1 MTKRE
6 YQGLYSK
13 SIAKPEEFWSEV
25 ADKEIEWFKKP
36 DKIFEWNYPF
46 YKWFVGGKLNVTH
59 NCLDRHTRD
68 GRGDTIAFIH
78 VDENYKETSIT
89 YGDLLRQVN
98 KLANGLL
105 SLGVKK
111 GDRAVLYMPLI
122 IEQAVA
128 MLACA
133 RIGAI
138 HSVIFAGFSDKAVRE
153 RIMDLQ
159 AKVVITANWTMRR
172 GEKKELK
179 PTVDEAVKGLSFV
192 NSIIIVQRGEGRYVL
207 KEKEVDYENLISRQ
221 SDALSPEIMDSEDP
235 LFVLYTSGSTGKP
248 KGILHTTGG
257 YSLYADYTSKL
268 VFNLKPGDVYWCT
281 ADPGW
286 ITGHSYVVYGPLSA
300 GATSLLIEGALDYPS
315 KDRWWKLIEKYK
327 VKVFYTSPTAIRM
340 LRKFGEGY
348 LKGHNLAS
356 LKILGS
362 VGEPINPDV
371 WQWFYEHVGGGK
383 CVVLDTWWQTE
394 TGGHM
399 IVSLPFMLQKP
410 GKAGLPFFG
419 IDVDVVDRSGKTVP
433 AGAKGLLVIRK
444 PWPAAMRT
452 CWKDDARFEK
462 YWNEISGVYCAG
474 DVAIRDED
482 GYVQI
487 LGRSDDLINSSG
499 HRIGTAEVESALV
512 SHVAIAE
519 AAVIGKPDEIK
530 GEVIKAFLVLRSSES
545 VVRIGA
551 NFPYDRER
559 TILTNDERLI
569 EDIKFHVRREIG
581 SHAVPAE
588 IEFID
593 NLPKTRSGKIMRR
606 ILRAKEIGQ
615 DLGDLTTLED

>member
-1 MTKRE
+1 
-6 YQGLYSK
+6 
-13 SIAKPEEFWSEV
+13 
-25 ADKEIEWFKKP
+25 
-36 DKIFEWNYPF
+36 
-46 YKWFVGGKLNVTH
+46 
-59 NCLDRHTRD
+59 
-68 GRGDTIAFIH
+68 
-78 VDENYKETSIT
+78 
-89 YGDLLRQVN
+89 
-98 KLANGLL
+98 
-105 SLGVKK
+105 
-111 GDRAVLYMPLI
+111 
-122 IEQAVA
+122 
-128 MLACA
+128 
-133 RIGAI
+133 
-138 HSVIFAGFSDKAVRE
+138 
-153 RIMDLQ
+153 
-159 AKVVITANWTMRR
+159 
-172 GEKKELK
+172 
-179 PTVDEAVKGLSFV
+179 
-192 NSIIIVQRGEGRYVL
+192 
-207 KEKEVDYENLISRQ
+207 
-221 SDALSPEIMDSEDP
+221 
-235 LFVLYTSGSTGKP
+235 
-248 KGILHTTGG
+248 
-257 YSLYADYTSKL
+257 
-268 VFNLKPGDVYWCT
+268 
-281 ADPGW
+281 
-286 ITGHSYVVYGPLSA
+286 
-300 GATSLLIEGALDYPS
+300 
-315 KDRWWKLIEKYK
+315 
-327 VKVFYTSPTAIRM
+327 
-340 LRKFGEGY
+340 
-348 LKGHNLAS
+348 
-356 LKILGS
+356 
-362 VGEPINPDV
+362 
-371 WQWFYEHVGGGK
+371 
-383 CVVLDTWWQTE
+383 
-394 TGGHM
+394 M